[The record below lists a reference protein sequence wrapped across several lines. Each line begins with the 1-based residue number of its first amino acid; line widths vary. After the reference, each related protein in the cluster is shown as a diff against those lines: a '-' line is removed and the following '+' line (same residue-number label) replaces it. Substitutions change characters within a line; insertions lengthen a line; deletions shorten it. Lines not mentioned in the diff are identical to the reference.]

1 MMGCFRKKIAFELS
15 VGALYPLQKADD
27 DALQGVTECHSVNE
41 VDGDDDDDDIEI
53 GSPISLNSDIHSDD
67 FLVPDFENPGPDPDD
82 LTALKWGRDHYIR
95 SFPHHLLKRK
105 ESESPFT
112 RRSIRQVVKK
122 MEPLIRCFITGRQM
136 SMFKNHIPYI
146 RTLRKENPYWPLE
159 TCCDMV
165 HEIELYLMGIQD
177 DVGKNASMTLSE
189 VNKFIVWP
197 ETSSDALVVQDHQN
211 IAYLGQTVGNV
222 RQTSSD
228 ALVVQDHQNIA
239 YLGQTVG
246 NVRQTSSDALV
257 VQDHQNI
264 AYLGQTVGNVRQTSS
279 DALVVQDHQNI
290 AYLGQTVGNV
300 RQTSSDALVVQ
311 DHQNI
316 AYLGQTVG

>member
-1 MMGCFRKKIAFELS
+1 MMSCFRKQIAFELS

-27 DALQGVTECHSVNE
+27 NALQGVTECHCVNE

-67 FLVPDFENPGPDPDD
+67 FLVPDFKNFGPDPDD

-146 RTLRKENPYWPLE
+146 KTLRKENPYWPLE

-177 DVGKNASMTLSE
+177 YVGGGAMIMKHVQKCETDLIRCSGGAGSPEHRLPCVECGAVECGANFQAVLDPGLLTNHFFPLGLHYLTIKNFA
-189 VNKFIVWP
+189 IW
-197 ETSSDALVVQDHQN
+197 D
-211 IAYLGQTVGNV
+211 
-222 RQTSSD
+222 
-228 ALVVQDHQNIA
+228 
-239 YLGQTVG
+239 
-246 NVRQTSSDALV
+246 
-257 VQDHQNI
+257 
-264 AYLGQTVGNVRQTSS
+264 
-279 DALVVQDHQNI
+279 
-290 AYLGQTVGNV
+290 
-300 RQTSSDALVVQ
+300 
-311 DHQNI
+311 
-316 AYLGQTVG
+316 